1 MKLFSRRENVVVKQI
16 WMHWL
21 YYFYF
26 HFLRPILFFI
36 PSNKELHGRNHFR
49 TLSVEQTSLSR
60 DVFIFIGKH
69 STLWRLPALPPVSRN
84 EMAHED
90 RKFSWGRK
98 DGSRW
103 GGGLTRLGNFLYCL
117 FENTENKL
125 KRGWVCQFFLKN
137 TMLPKLILPNFEP
150 DWAVVVAQSD
160 GRAIASPHQMTQVRI
175 QPSIMN
181 ISLHST
187 VEKTKRK
194 RGLGWHIK

>member
-1 MKLFSRRENVVVKQI
+1 MSSKFGCIDCIIFISTSQDRYYSSSLLIKNSTDVIILELCQWNRQVCRGTCLFSLENIQHFDDSLPSPPFPG
-16 WMHWL
+16 MRWL
-21 YYFYF
+21 TRTGNS
-26 HFLRPILFFI
+26 LEEGRMRP
-36 PSNKELHGRNHFR
+36 
-49 TLSVEQTSLSR
+49 
-60 DVFIFIGKH
+60 
-69 STLWRLPALPPVSRN
+69 
-84 EMAHED
+84 
-90 RKFSWGRK
+90 
-98 DGSRW
+98 
-103 GGGLTRLGNFLYCL
+103 GGGGVDQIGQLLYCL